1 MFRYSGGR
9 GDDRKLNGSSLS
21 SEAVAAIYGGIAG
34 GIVGG
39 TLAIAATVVGQW
51 LAQWFRRRGKV
62 RCFVPH
68 TTRPQPHTSPR
79 EPLNYAITFS
89 FPLWFFNE
97 KETAIG
103 IAELVL
109 TFSKGG
115 EQLAMAY
122 IKEKGSN
129 TPLRTLDLP
138 PRKWVFKEIEFETG
152 IAQETLATQRDED
165 PATFEELRLNWS
177 YPTGKEESQVIPT
190 TGHDEPWTQRIK
202 CHWVER
208 RV

>member
-1 MFRYSGGR
+1 MNNTG
-9 GDDRKLNGSSLS
+9 LS
-21 SEAVAAIYGGIAG
+21 SDAVAAIYGGIVG

-39 TLAIAATVVGQW
+39 TFAIVASVVAQ
-51 LAQWFRRRGKV
+51 LLLQWFRRRGKV

-109 TFSKGG
+109 TFCKGG

-122 IKEKGSN
+122 IEEKGSN
-129 TPLRTLDLP
+129 IPLRTLDLP
-138 PRKWVFKEIEFETG
+138 PRQWVFKEIEFETG
-152 IAQETLATQRDED
+152 IAQETLATQRDEN
-165 PATFEELRLNWS
+165 PATFEEMRLSWS
-177 YPTGKEESQVIPT
+177 YPSGKVESQVIPT
-190 TGHDEPWTQRIK
+190 TGHDSSWPQRIK
-202 CHWVER
+202 RRLVER
-208 RV
+208 RA